1 MSYRLSYRRLRAVFV
16 KEIHHITRDARSLI
30 MALAVP
36 VVMLLLFGFALSL
49 DVDRIPTMIYDQDQ
63 TAESHALIREF
74 QGSRYFQIVSEV
86 SDYATIER
94 GIDRSR
100 VLMGVTIP
108 RDYSRQLGSG
118 HAAQVQILLD
128 GSDSNT
134 ASIALGYVESLVRGY
149 SLQLRTTAMN
159 RRAGQ
164 RLAPPVDAR
173 LRVWYNSSLES
184 KNYVVPGLIAVI
196 LQIIAALLT
205 SLTIAREWE
214 MGTME
219 QILSTPLRP
228 AELVLGKM
236 LAYFAVG
243 VTDATIAVIVGI
255 FVFTVP
261 FRGSLL
267 LLAFSVCLFL
277 FGALFWGIFVSAAA
291 KTQLQA
297 YQMGVLSS
305 FLPSFLLSGFIYSI
319 ETMPPVIRVITH
331 IVPAR
336 YVVTIL
342 KGIFLKGVGLS
353 VLWGELGFL
362 ALYAVWVFAMATRKL
377 NQKIG

>member
-1 MSYRLSYRRLRAVFV
+1 MSYRRLHAVFI
-16 KEIHHITRDARSLI
+16 KELHHITRDARSLGL
-30 MALAVP
+30 ALLLP
-36 VVMLLLFGFALSL
+36 VLMLLLFGFALSL
-49 DVDRIPTMIYDQDQ
+49 DVDRIPTAIYDQDQ
-63 TAESHALIREF
+63 TAESRALIRQF
-74 QGSRYFQIVSEV
+74 AGSRFFQIREMAG
-86 SDYATIER
+86 DYAAIER

-100 VLMGVTIP
+100 ILMGVVIP
-108 RDYSRQLGSG
+108 RDYSRQLGAG
-118 HAAQVQILLD
+118 REAQVQILLD

-134 ASIALGYVESLVRGY
+134 ASIALGYAESLVRNY
-149 SLQLRTTAMN
+149 SLDLRVQALN
-159 RRAGQ
+159 RRAGEH
-164 RLAPPVDAR
+164 LVTPVDAR

-228 AELVLGKM
+228 AEMVLGKM
-236 LAYFAVG
+236 FAYFVVG
-243 VTDATIAVIVGI
+243 LADATIAVLVGVFI
-255 FVFTVP
+255 FEVP
-261 FRGSLL
+261 FRGSLP
-267 LLAFSVCLFL
+267 LLALSTCVFL

-291 KTQLQA
+291 RTQAAA
-297 YQMGVLSS
+297 YQMGILSS
-305 FLPSFLLSGFIYSI
+305 FLPAFLLSGFVYSI
-319 ETMPPVIRVITH
+319 ETMPWVIQVITH
-331 IVPAR
+331 VVPAR

-362 ALYAVWVFAMATRKL
+362 TLYALIVFLLATRKL
-377 NQKIG
+377 NQKVA

>member
-1 MSYRLSYRRLRAVFV
+1 MSYPVSYRRVRAICI
-16 KEIHHITRDARSLI
+16 KELHHITRDSRSL
-30 MALAVP
+30 ALALALP
-36 VVMLLLFGFALSL
+36 VLMLLLFGFALSL
-49 DVDRIPTMIYDQDQ
+49 DVDRIPTMIYDQSR
-63 TAESHALIREF
+63 TAESRALVRQFEGSKFFEIR
-74 QGSRYFQIVSEV
+74 GMVNS
-86 SDYATIER
+86 YATIEG

-100 VLMGVTIP
+100 VLMGVVIP
-108 RDYSRQLGSG
+108 LDYAKKLAAGQE
-118 HAAQVQILLD
+118 AQVQILLD

-134 ASIALGYVESLVRGY
+134 AGIALGYVESLVRGY
-149 SLQLRTTAMN
+149 SLELRTAALN
-159 RRAGQ
+159 RGGGEH
-164 RLAPPVDAR
+164 LAPPVDAR

-228 AELVLGKM
+228 AEMVLGKM

-243 VTDATIAVIVGI
+243 LADATIAVLVGV
-255 FVFTVP
+255 FVFEVP
-261 FRGSLL
+261 FRGSLP
-267 LLAFSVCLFL
+267 LLAVSTCVFL

-291 KTQLQA
+291 RTQVAA
-297 YQMGVLSS
+297 YQMGLLSS
-305 FLPSFLLSGFIYSI
+305 FLPAFLLSGFIYSI
-319 ETMPPVIRVITH
+319 ESMPWVIQVITY
-331 IVPAR
+331 IIPAR

-362 ALYAVWVFAMATRKL
+362 TLYATVVFLLATRKL
-377 NQKIG
+377 NQKLV